1 MLFLNLRPGRVARQQ
16 EIALATAAEPAPMK
30 QISVNRNEIA
40 NFCDRQQKKGNCGC
54 GPVQD
59 LPSAYFGVPPAEV
72 VELGLEVEI

>member
-1 MLFLNLRPGRVARQQ
+1 M
-16 EIALATAAEPAPMK
+16 
-30 QISVNRNEIA
+30 NEIA
-40 NFCDRQQKKGNCGC
+40 DICDRQQKNDSCGC